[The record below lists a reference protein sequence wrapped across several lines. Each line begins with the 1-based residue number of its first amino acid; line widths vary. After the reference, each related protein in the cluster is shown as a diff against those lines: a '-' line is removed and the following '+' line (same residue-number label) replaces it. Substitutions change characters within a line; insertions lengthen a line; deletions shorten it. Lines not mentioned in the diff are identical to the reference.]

1 MYLISPGIGGRMDYI
16 GEEMSLKEATENKLT
31 FTLTGYYYKDMNDIE
46 KGVTSTENLKE
57 ELEKANIEYT
67 TETEEMVLVKEDNVW
82 KIDEY
87 DDLAI

>member
-1 MYLISPGIGGRMDYI
+1 MDYI
-16 GEEMSLKEATENKLT
+16 GEEMTLKEATDNKLT

-46 KGVTSTENLKE
+46 KGVASTENLKE

>member
-1 MYLISPGIGGRMDYI
+1 M
-16 GEEMSLKEATENKLT
+16 TEDIKLWHGDC
-31 FTLTGYYYKDMNDIE
+31 LELMNDIE